1 MIIRQH
7 LGKWY
12 EAHSEPYCG
21 GYARKCTDDPHA
33 HASSTRDLD
42 AHHHVRTS
50 KEIAQQLKIS
60 PQTVEVHRYSL
71 M

>member
-42 AHHHVRTS
+42 AHHHDLHITLLVQGTQRLAVT
-50 KEIAQQLKIS
+50 
-60 PQTVEVHRYSL
+60 EVDSL
-71 M
+71 QDW